1 MLKHKKYRVVSIL
14 ENIDKTLFKI
24 QNETLKI
31 EAIYDKKNIADIW
44 VSTEYAEKWLNMGW
58 HIPLANCYYYDNY
71 FVVPK
76 T

>member
-1 MLKHKKYRVVSIL
+1 MLKHKKLRVVSVR
-14 ENIDKTLFKI
+14 ENINKTLSKI
-24 QNETLKI
+24 QNESLKI
-31 EAIYDKKNIADIW
+31 ETIYENKNIADIW

-58 HIPLANCYYYDNY
+58 QIPLANCYYYDKY